1 MSSPPILTDFFCC
14 FTLFCCVISM
24 VVGRPSLLRDIRG
37 AADKSHKF
45 HVRACLLHHALRR
58 RPPFIYKA
66 LALHNAIVIQTCET
80 TRYLLRS
87 TYRATSANE
96 FVFSLSSISAREF
109 LALFRLTRVQF
120 DVLLQ
125 TISQHPALLS
135 QQSLRKTKVPAAN
148 QLLVFLNFFG
158 SHQTLSQV
166 ALRFKIGL
174 GSVGNYVNNIT
185 VALRAL
191 APVLIAWPDEQERQL
206 LKDSRTSDVPGRILD
221 LLMI

>member
-1 MSSPPILTDFFCC
+1 MS
-14 FTLFCCVISM
+14 
-24 VVGRPSLLRDIRG
+24 R
-37 AADKSHKF
+37 
-45 HVRACLLHHALRR
+45 
-58 RPPFIYKA
+58 
-66 LALHNAIVIQTCET
+66 
-80 TRYLLRS
+80 
-87 TYRATSANE
+87 
-96 FVFSLSSISAREF
+96 ISAREF

-135 QQSLRKTKVPAAN
+135 QQSLRKKKVPAAN

-206 LKDSRTSDVPGRILD
+206 LKDYYKRHYFWDNVVGAVDGSCVPLSYCPSICGGDYFDRYFITKSLAFSFTNVFIFRHS
-221 LLMI
+221 L

>member
-1 MSSPPILTDFFCC
+1 MSTPPILTDFYC
-14 FTLFCCVISM
+14 FTFFCCVISM

-66 LALHNAIVIQTCET
+66 LALHNAIVNQMCET

-87 TYRATSANE
+87 TYRVTSANE

-135 QQSLRKTKVPAAN
+135 QQSLRRKTKF
-148 QLLVFLNFFG
+148 LLHINCLFSSIIL
-158 SHQTLSQV
+158 V
-166 ALRFKIGL
+166 ATKL
-174 GSVGNYVNNIT
+174 
-185 VALRAL
+185 
-191 APVLIAWPDEQERQL
+191 
-206 LKDSRTSDVPGRILD
+206 
-221 LLMI
+221 